1 MKYLS
6 PNKKL
11 TGNFLA
17 GSLLAAIAMAAPQA
31 VAGEAAAER
40 IRQLEQ
46 SLQAIQV
53 ELQRMKSESAQA
65 AQKVKSIEQ
74 TATQTE
80 QKINQT
86 EQKINSLEERK
97 AALVD
102 KVDPIAQRIGSDITE
117 KTRMLHFRGGFAHM
131 MNHRNGVSIQSQV
144 SPVGAQ
150 DQSDKQGWYVGAGI
164 DWGLT
169 RDMWGLMPRTTVFAE
184 LMFEYKQFGAHVLGN
199 GAVGNAPSMLAGGAV
214 NPVNVTVSQFTVSAS
229 PKIKFFEGSKL
240 RPWVIPAG
248 LAIHVMSPPTE
259 SITVLAPGVQFG
271 AGVDYNIWKDFF
283 VGIEGRYHLTAGR
296 TDNVNVSGM
305 TAGGYVGIGF

>member
-1 MKYLS
+1 MKNLL
-6 PNKKL
+6 NKVRL
-11 TGNFLA
+11 ASRITA
-17 GSLLAAIAMAAPQA
+17 GSFFMVAVMAAPQA
-31 VAGEAAAER
+31 SAHDVAAER
-40 IRQLEQ
+40 IKQLEQ

-74 TATQTE
+74 TTS
-80 QKINQT
+80 QT

-97 AALVD
+97 AAFIERTD
-102 KVDPIAQRIGSDITE
+102 IKTERIGSDITE

-131 MNHRNGVSIQSQV
+131 MNHRNGVYIQSQV

-150 DQSDKQGWYVGAGI
+150 DQPDKQGWYVGAGI

-169 RDMWGLMPRTTVFAE
+169 RDMWGLMPKTTVFAE

-199 GAVGNAPSMLAGGAV
+199 GAVGNAPSVLAGGAV
-214 NPVNVTVSQFTVSAS
+214 NPINVTVSQFTVSAS
-229 PKIKFFEGSKL
+229 PKIKFFEGSKI

-248 LAIHVMSPPTE
+248 LAVHVMSPPSE

-296 TDNVNVSGM
+296 TDGVNLSGM

>member
-1 MKYLS
+1 MKNLL
-6 PNKKL
+6 NKVR
-11 TGNFLA
+11 LA
-17 GSLLAAIAMAAPQA
+17 SRVTVGSFFMAAVMAAPQA
-31 VAGEAAAER
+31 SAHDVAAER
-40 IRQLEQ
+40 IKQLEQ

-74 TATQTE
+74 ATS
-80 QKINQT
+80 QT

-97 AALVD
+97 AAFVERTD
-102 KVDPIAQRIGSDITE
+102 TKTERIGSDITE

-169 RDMWGLMPRTTVFAE
+169 RDMWGLMPKTTVFAE

-199 GAVGNAPSMLAGGAV
+199 GAVGNAPSVLAGGAV
-214 NPVNVTVSQFTVSAS
+214 NPINVTVSQFTVSAS
-229 PKIKFFEGSKL
+229 PKIKFFEGSKI

-248 LAIHVMSPPTE
+248 LAVHVMSPPSE

-296 TDNVNVSGM
+296 TDNVNLSGM

>member
-1 MKYLS
+1 MKNLL
-6 PNKKL
+6 NKVRL
-11 TGNFLA
+11 ASRITA
-17 GSLLAAIAMAAPQA
+17 GSFFMVAVMAAPQA
-31 VAGEAAAER
+31 SAHDVAAER
-40 IRQLEQ
+40 IKQLEQ

-80 QKINQT
+80 QKVIG
-86 EQKINSLEERK
+86 LEERK
-97 AALVD
+97 TELSGR
-102 KVDPIAQRIGSDITE
+102 VDPLSARIGSDITE

-169 RDMWGLMPRTTVFAE
+169 RDMWGLMPKTTVFAE

-214 NPVNVTVSQFTVSAS
+214 NPINVTVSQFTVSAS
-229 PKIKFFEGSKL
+229 PKIKFFEGSKI

-248 LAIHVMSPPTE
+248 LAVHVMSPPSE

-271 AGVDYNIWKDFF
+271 AGLDYNIWKDFF

-296 TDNVNVSGM
+296 TDNVNLSGM

>member
-31 VAGEAAAER
+31 VAGDAAAER
-40 IRQLEQ
+40 IKQLEQ

-53 ELQRMKSESAQA
+53 ELQRIKSESAQA

-74 TATQTE
+74 TAT
-80 QKINQT
+80 QT

>member
-31 VAGEAAAER
+31 VAGDAAAER
-40 IRQLEQ
+40 IKQLEQ

-74 TATQTE
+74 TAT
-80 QKINQT
+80 QT

-229 PKIKFFEGSKL
+229 PKIKFFEGSKI

-248 LAIHVMSPPTE
+248 LAVHVMSPPSE
-259 SITVLAPGVQFG
+259 SITVLAPVVQFG

-296 TDNVNVSGM
+296 TDNVNLSGM

>member
-1 MKYLS
+1 MRNLFERVRLGS
-6 PNKKL
+6 RIAASLFVVVSAMTVPHA
-11 TGNFLA
+11 LA
-17 GSLLAAIAMAAPQA
+17 HDK
-31 VAGEAAAER
+31 AAER
-40 IRQLEQ
+40 IKQLEQ
-46 SLQAIQV
+46 SLQAVQA
-53 ELQRMKSESAQA
+53 ELQKIKSESSQA
-65 AQKVKSIEQ
+65 AQKVRSIEQ
-74 TATQTE
+74 TTS
-80 QKINQT
+80 QT

-97 AALVD
+97 AALVERVER
-102 KVDPIAQRIGSDITE
+102 VDPISQRVGSDITE

-169 RDMWGLMPRTTVFAE
+169 RDMWGLLPKTTVFAE

-214 NPVNVTVSQFTVSAS
+214 NPINVTVSQFTVSAS
-229 PKIKFFEGSKL
+229 PKIKFFEGSKI
-240 RPWVIPAG
+240 RPWIIPAG
-248 LAIHVMSPPTE
+248 LAVHVMSPPSE

-296 TDNVNVSGM
+296 TDGVNLSGM
-305 TAGGYVGIGF
+305 TAGGYIGIGF

>member
-1 MKYLS
+1 MKNLL
-6 PNKKL
+6 NKVQL
-11 TGNFLA
+11 ASRIAA
-17 GSLLAAIAMAAPQA
+17 GSFFMVAVMAAPQA
-31 VAGEAAAER
+31 SAHDVAAER
-40 IRQLEQ
+40 IKQLEQ

-74 TATQTE
+74 TTS
-80 QKINQT
+80 QT

-97 AALVD
+97 AAFVERTD
-102 KVDPIAQRIGSDITE
+102 IKTERIGSDITE

-150 DQSDKQGWYVGAGI
+150 DQPDKQGWYVGAGI

-169 RDMWGLMPRTTVFAE
+169 RDMWGLMPKTTVFAE

-199 GAVGNAPSMLAGGAV
+199 GAVGNAPSVLAGGAV
-214 NPVNVTVSQFTVSAS
+214 NPINVTVSQFTVSAS
-229 PKIKFFEGSKL
+229 PKIKFFEGSKI

-248 LAIHVMSPPTE
+248 LAVHVMSPPSE

-283 VGIEGRYHLTAGR
+283 IGIEGRYHLTAGR
-296 TDNVNVSGM
+296 TDNVNLSGM

>member
-1 MKYLS
+1 MKNLL
-6 PNKKL
+6 NKVRL
-11 TGNFLA
+11 ASRITA
-17 GSLLAAIAMAAPQA
+17 GSFFMVAVMAAPHA
-31 VAGEAAAER
+31 LAHDVAAER
-40 IRQLEQ
+40 IKQLEQ

-80 QKINQT
+80 QKVIG
-86 EQKINSLEERK
+86 LEERK
-97 AALVD
+97 TELSGR
-102 KVDPIAQRIGSDITE
+102 VDPLSARIGSDITE

-150 DQSDKQGWYVGAGI
+150 DQSDKEGWYVGAGI

-169 RDMWGLMPRTTVFAE
+169 RDMWGLMPKTTVFAE

-214 NPVNVTVSQFTVSAS
+214 NPINVTVSQFTVSAS
-229 PKIKFFEGSKL
+229 PKIKFFEGSKI

-248 LAIHVMSPPTE
+248 LAVHVMSPPSE
-259 SITVLAPGVQFG
+259 SITVLAPGVQFS
-271 AGVDYNIWKDFF
+271 AGLDYNIWKDFF

-296 TDNVNVSGM
+296 TDNVNLSGM

>member
-1 MKYLS
+1 MKNIFDRMRQAS
-6 PNKKL
+6 RI
-11 TGNFLA
+11 A
-17 GSLLAAIAMAAPQA
+17 ASLFVVVGAMAAPNA
-31 VAGEAAAER
+31 LAYDKAAER
-40 IRQLEQ
+40 IKQLEQ
-46 SLQAIQV
+46 SLQAIQA
-53 ELQRMKSESAQA
+53 ELQKMKSESAQA
-65 AQKVKSIEQ
+65 AQKVRSIEQ
-74 TATQTE
+74 TTSQTE
-80 QKINQT
+80 QKL
-86 EQKINSLEERK
+86 NSLEERK
-97 AALVD
+97 VVLTER
-102 KVDPIAQRIGSDITE
+102 VDPLTQRIGSDITE
-117 KTRMLHFRGGFAHM
+117 KTRLLHFRGGFAHM
-131 MNHRNGVSIQSQV
+131 MNHRDGVSIQSQV

-169 RDMWGLMPRTTVFAE
+169 RDMWGLLPKTTVFAE

-229 PKIKFFEGSKL
+229 PKIKFFEGSKI
-240 RPWVIPAG
+240 RPWIIPAG
-248 LAIHVMSPPTE
+248 LAVHVMSPPSE

-296 TDNVNVSGM
+296 TDGVNLSGM

>member
-6 PNKKL
+6 RNKKL
-11 TGNFLA
+11 TVNFLA
-17 GSLLAAIAMAAPQA
+17 GSLLAASAMAAPQA
-31 VAGEAAAER
+31 VAGDAAAER
-40 IRQLEQ
+40 IKQLEQ

-53 ELQRMKSESAQA
+53 ELQRMKSESAAA

-80 QKINQT
+80 QKIN
-86 EQKINSLEERK
+86 SLEEK
-97 AALVD
+97 KTALVE
-102 KVDPIAQRIGSDITE
+102 KVDPISQRIGSDITE
-117 KTRMLHFRGGFAHM
+117 KTRLLHFRGGFAHM

-144 SPVGAQ
+144 SPVGVQ
-150 DQSDKQGWYVGAGI
+150 DQSDKQGWYVGAGL

-199 GAVGNAPSMLAGGAV
+199 GAVGNAPSVLAGGAV

-283 VGIEGRYHLTAGR
+283 VGIEGRYHLTAGK

>member
-11 TGNFLA
+11 TVNLLA
-17 GSLLAAIAMAAPQA
+17 GSLLAASAMAAPQA
-31 VAGEAAAER
+31 VAGEVAAER

-86 EQKINSLEERK
+86 EKKINSLEERK
-97 AALVD
+97 DALAE
-102 KVDPIAQRIGSDITE
+102 KVDPLTQRIGTDITE
-117 KTRMLHFRGGFAHM
+117 KTRMLHFRGGVTHQ
-131 MNHRNGVSIQSQV
+131 MNQRHGSSIQSIV
-144 SPVGAQ
+144 APVGAQ
-150 DQSDKQGWYVGAGI
+150 DQAGQDGWYVGAGI

-169 RDMWGLMPRTTVFAE
+169 RDMWGFMPRTTVFAE
-184 LMFEYKQFGAHVLGN
+184 LMFEYKQFGNHVQ
-199 GAVGNAPSMLAGGAV
+199 GNALANAPTMLAGGSL
-214 NPVNVTVSQFTVSAS
+214 NPINVTVSQFTLTAS
-229 PKIKFFEGSKL
+229 PKIKFFEGSKI
-240 RPWVIPAG
+240 RPWIIPAG
-248 LAIHVMSPPTE
+248 LAIHVMSPTSE
-259 SITVLAPGVQFG
+259 AITYLAPGIQFG

-283 VGIEGRYHLTAGR
+283 IGIDGRYQWVNK
-296 TDNVNVSGM
+296 TDGVNLSGM

>member
-31 VAGEAAAER
+31 VAHDAAAER
-40 IRQLEQ
+40 IKQLEQ

-74 TATQTE
+74 TAT
-80 QKINQT
+80 QT

>member
-1 MKYLS
+1 MKNLL
-6 PNKKL
+6 NKVGL
-11 TGNFLA
+11 ASRITA
-17 GSLLAAIAMAAPQA
+17 GSFFMVAVMAAPQVSA
-31 VAGEAAAER
+31 HDVAAER
-40 IRQLEQ
+40 IKQLEQ

-74 TATQTE
+74 TTS
-80 QKINQT
+80 QT
-86 EQKINSLEERK
+86 EQKINSLEVRK
-97 AALVD
+97 AALVER
-102 KVDPIAQRIGSDITE
+102 VDPLSERIGSDITE

-150 DQSDKQGWYVGAGI
+150 DQPDKQGWYVGAGI

-169 RDMWGLMPRTTVFAE
+169 RDMWGFMPKTTVFAE

-199 GAVGNAPSMLAGGAV
+199 GAVGNAPSVLAGGAV
-214 NPVNVTVSQFTVSAS
+214 NPINVTVSQFTVSAS
-229 PKIKFFEGSKL
+229 PKIKFFEGSKI

-248 LAIHVMSPPTE
+248 LAVHVMSPPSE

-296 TDNVNVSGM
+296 TDNVNLSGM